1 MKIGFKV
8 GIMIIKKY
16 EQNGL
21 SDIKKK
27 KEEKMRRK
35 IVCSFRIIYFNMLL
49 KK

>member
-27 KEEKMRRK
+27 KKMRRK